1 MTKLQDTG
9 TAAGRWCILRIAGP
23 QTLPLAASLQRGDF
37 KAWAPQMVIRRRR
50 PRSKVMTE
58 IQAAILPT
66 FVFLQAGQLNDVR
79 RLHALPGSPLPAFS
93 VLSNAGRVPLVS
105 EAQMAALRDE
115 EQRAC
120 AAHQAV
126 KDREARLAERSE
138 RQRQRA
144 ILRASA
150 PTYAAGDRV
159 RITEP
164 AFAGMTGIV
173 ERGQGKAAVVNLG
186 GSISLTIEAWLL
198 EPVGASAEAFA
209 AARRS
214 AAT

>member
-1 MTKLQDTG
+1 
-9 TAAGRWCILRIAGP
+9 
-23 QTLPLAASLQRGDF
+23 
-37 KAWAPQMVIRRRR
+37 
-50 PRSKVMTE
+50 MTE

-66 FVFLQAGQLNDVR
+66 FVFLRAGQLNDVR

-93 VLSNAGRVPLVS
+93 VLSHAGQVPLVS
-105 EAQMAALRDE
+105 EAQIGALRDE
-115 EQRAC
+115 EGRAA
-120 AAHQAV
+120 AAHKGV

-150 PTYAAGDRV
+150 PTYVPGDRV

-198 EPVGASAEAFA
+198 EPVGTQAVASTV
-209 AARRS
+209 ARRS
-214 AAT
+214 AAG

>member
-1 MTKLQDTG
+1 MVDLSD
-9 TAAGRWCILRIAGP
+9 RWCVLRTAGP
-23 QTLPLAASLQRGDF
+23 RTLPLLAALLCAGLDV
-37 KAWAPQMVIRRRR
+37 WTPQATIRRRR
-50 PRSKVMTE
+50 PRSKAMTE
-58 IQAAILPT
+58 LQAAILPT
-66 FVFLQAGQLNDVR
+66 FVFLRAPQLDNVR
-79 RLHALPGSPLPAFS
+79 QMRALPGSSLPPFS
-93 VLSNAGRVPLVS
+93 LLTHAGRVPLITGT
-105 EAQMAALRDE
+105 QMAALRDE
-115 EQRAC
+115 EQRAG

-150 PTYAAGDRV
+150 PTYAPGDRV

-214 AAT
+214 AAA